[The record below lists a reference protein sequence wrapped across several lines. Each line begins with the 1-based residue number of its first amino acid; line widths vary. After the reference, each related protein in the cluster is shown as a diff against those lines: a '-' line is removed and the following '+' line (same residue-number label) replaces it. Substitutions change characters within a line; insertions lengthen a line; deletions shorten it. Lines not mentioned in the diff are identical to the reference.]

1 MTKERL
7 LSFTDCVISII
18 ITIMVLDIHMP
29 RAATWADLLTVL
41 PSLKSYTLSFLAIG
55 IYWNNHHHMF
65 ATVRHVN
72 GRILWANMYL
82 LFWLSLVP
90 VMTSWIGMT
99 EFASLPVF
107 MYGFVLWMGAL
118 GYYILEKLLLRSH
131 DENAAIHKAIGK
143 QSKRLKEKLSILFYA
158 AGMAVAW
165 VQPDIAM
172 VIFLVVTLMWIVPDK
187 RMERVLQ
194 G

>member
-7 LSFTDCVISII
+7 LSFTDCVVSIV

-29 RAATWADLLTVL
+29 RAPGWMDFLSVI

-65 ATVRHVN
+65 AAVRHVN
-72 GRILWANMYL
+72 GRILWANLYL
-82 LFWLSLVP
+82 LFWLSLIP
-90 VMTSWIGMT
+90 VMTSWIGIT

-107 MYGFVLWMGAL
+107 MYGFVFWMAAL
-118 GYYILEKLLLRSH
+118 AYYILEKQLLRLH

-143 QSKRLKEKLSILFYA
+143 QSKRRKEKISILLYV
-158 AGMAVAW
+158 AGMATAW
-165 VQPDIAM
+165 LQPDAAM
-172 VIFLVVTLMWIVPDK
+172 VIFLAVTLMWIVPDS
-187 RMERVLQ
+187 RMERAVLD
-194 G
+194 